1 MSTPLSPTAQAR
13 RRMRRVLDA
22 FNCFHPMTNRRI
34 KIAATL
40 RAAVDQVV
48 AEDQGEGP
56 DCCLTVAEQIRADF
70 LAIATE
76 LEARS

>member
-1 MSTPLSPTAQAR
+1 
-13 RRMRRVLDA
+13 
-22 FNCFHPMTNRRI
+22 MTNRRI

>member
-1 MSTPLSPTAQAR
+1 MSAPLSPAAQA
-13 RRMRRVLDA
+13 VLDA

-34 KIAATL
+34 KIAAALRSATL

-56 DCCLTVAEQIRADF
+56 DCCLTVAKQIRADF

-76 LEARS
+76 LEAQP

>member
-1 MSTPLSPTAQAR
+1 MSAPLSPAAQA
-13 RRMRRVLDA
+13 VLDA

-48 AEDQGEGP
+48 AKDQGEGP

-76 LEARS
+76 LEAQS